1 MRALS
6 VGDLNRKVHKQ
17 YDMERLLTTLT
28 NAAVDDDLLDLDIL
42 HGVGHDCVPREC
54 DGSENNRCK

>member
-1 MRALS
+1 
-6 VGDLNRKVHKQ
+6 
-17 YDMERLLTTLT
+17 MERLLTTLT